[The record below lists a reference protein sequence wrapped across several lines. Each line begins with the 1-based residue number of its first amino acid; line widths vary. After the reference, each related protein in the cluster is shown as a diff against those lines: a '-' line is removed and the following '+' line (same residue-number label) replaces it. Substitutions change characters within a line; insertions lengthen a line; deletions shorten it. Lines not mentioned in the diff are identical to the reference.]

1 MAPDVRRLCLPL
13 VSASPSQRPAGRA
26 SALAHETGP
35 IVRAGLTVNP
45 RPVPLT
51 VGDVDC
57 RETAVP
63 IYQCISP
70 EGLLDDAG
78 RAQVAEEITRIHC
91 DATGVPPSFVNVIF
105 LDVPS
110 GRYFVAGKP
119 SGHSFLNAAIRAGHP
134 VATRQAILANL
145 SQMWTRL
152 TGQPEEELLISL
164 WENKAENAME
174 GGSIFPA
181 VGQE

>member
-1 MAPDVRRLCLPL
+1 MNMVA
-13 VSASPSQRPAGRA
+13 AA
-26 SALAHETGP
+26 
-35 IVRAGLTVNP
+35 LTVEDA
-45 RPVPLT
+45 
-51 VGDVDC
+51 GFKDADS
-57 RETAVP
+57 REKTMP
-63 IYQCISP
+63 IYQCSSP
-70 EGLLDDAG
+70 EGLLDDSVRG
-78 RAQVAEEITRIHC
+78 KLAEEITRIHC

-105 LDVPS
+105 TDVPD

-181 VGQE
+181 VGEE